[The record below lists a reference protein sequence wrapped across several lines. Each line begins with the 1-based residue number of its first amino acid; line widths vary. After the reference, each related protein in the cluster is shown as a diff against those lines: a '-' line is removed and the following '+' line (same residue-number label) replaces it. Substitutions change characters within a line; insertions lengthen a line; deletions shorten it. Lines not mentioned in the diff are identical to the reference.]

1 MLPTSVYKLFSINL
15 YCMFNVFF
23 PRHLHHADFTIH
35 LVKRHELYRQFVGG
49 LLTRFRTQSS
59 KAEKTETN
67 TSGEGKADSQ
77 DLIKPEQTKQRDHAP
92 GLTKYSSDYFD
103 LSDGKW
109 RLELASL
116 TKALEP
122 ALQMCRRALV
132 TGFPFITVV
141 AP

>member
-1 MLPTSVYKLFSINL
+1 MFFSLVI
-15 YCMFNVFF
+15 
-23 PRHLHHADFTIH
+23 LHHADSTIY
-35 LVKRHELYRQFVGG
+35 LVKRHELFRQFVGS

-59 KAEKTETN
+59 KAEKTETD

-92 GLTKYSSDYFD
+92 GLANCSSDYFD

-132 TGFPFITVV
+132 TGFPFITVR

>member
-1 MLPTSVYKLFSINL
+1 
-15 YCMFNVFF
+15 MFNVFF
-23 PRHLHHADFTIH
+23 LVILHHADSTIH
-35 LVKRHELYRQFVGG
+35 LVKRHELFRQFVGG

-67 TSGEGKADSQ
+67 TSGEGKADCQ
-77 DLIKPEQTKQRDHAP
+77 DHIKTEQTKQRDHAP
-92 GLTKYSSDYFD
+92 GLTTKCSSDYFD

-122 ALQMCRRALV
+122 AMQMCRRALV
-132 TGFPFITVV
+132 TGFSFITVI